1 MSEQGPGSNMPR
13 LRLGY
18 RKSRT
23 GCLRCRQRKVKC
35 DENRP
40 CGACVRHRITCS
52 LVSVSPTASA
62 NSSTVDPVPQ
72 DSGTV
77 AVQTDLK
84 LPDAKDEEKVLDLGD
99 PALRSLLE
107 QAHST
112 ISPTGSN
119 PFPYFDKFVSTQ
131 TAHYTGSW
139 TADLELLHHFTIS
152 TCMTLPKSSQVSR
165 IWQVDVPRLA
175 FSNTYLMHQLLAL
188 SGYHLAQ
195 QHPEKCAMYSLQGS
209 LHQNEGIQGMR
220 KALGEITP
228 DSCHALFATSCL
240 LCFGVFASLSFPG
253 AADNSPTVQGL
264 IDAFLLVKGMSGI
277 LNTYEE
283 TLRRGPLGLVFG
295 PGAPVSPSND
305 SLIAI
310 AVQKVKVYADSL
322 DDFGLDPAVKAVV
335 NAEVDALSRWI
346 NLAANSTTYAEIRTV
361 MTWPISMSEEYI
373 SLIRQRHPAALALM
387 TYYCVILHATGGN
400 YWFVRGWGSSVAKD
414 IECALPSQWRDVVRW
429 PMAWI
434 RDHAGTKG
442 YRTVV
447 TAMDAM

>member
-1 MSEQGPGSNMPR
+1 MKLE
-13 LRLGY
+13 
-18 RKSRT
+18 
-23 GCLRCRQRKVKC
+23 
-35 DENRP
+35 
-40 CGACVRHRITCS
+40 
-52 LVSVSPTASA
+52 
-62 NSSTVDPVPQ
+62 
-72 DSGTV
+72 GTN
-77 AVQTDLK
+77 
-84 LPDAKDEEKVLDLGD
+84 DEEKALNLGD
-99 PALRSLLE
+99 PALQSLLD
-107 QAHST
+107 QAHAA

-152 TCMTLPKSSQVSR
+152 TCTTLPKSSQVSR

-175 FSNTYLMHQLLAL
+175 FSHAYLMHQLLAL
-188 SGYHLAQ
+188 SGFHLAQ
-195 QHPEKCAMYSLQGS
+195 LHPEQCSRYALQGS
-209 LHQNEGIQGMR
+209 LHQDEGIQGMR
-220 KALGEITP
+220 KALGEITSE
-228 DSCHALFATSCL
+228 SCHALFATSCL
-240 LCFGVFASLSFPG
+240 LCFGVFASLAFPG

-283 TLRRGPLGLVFG
+283 TLRGGPLGLVFG

-310 AVQKVKVYADSL
+310 AAHKVKIYADIL
-322 DDFGLDPAVKAVV
+322 DEFGVDDAVKAVV
-335 NAEVDALSRWI
+335 NAEIDALSRWI

-361 MTWPISMSEEYI
+361 MTWPISMSEDYI
-373 SLIRQRHPAALALM
+373 ALIRQHHPAAVALM
-387 TYYCVILHATGGN
+387 AYYCVILHATGGN

-414 IECALPSQWRDVVRW
+414 IESTLPTQWREAVRW

-434 RDHAGTKG
+434 RDHTGTKG
-442 YRTVV
+442 SRSLV